1 VRTYFCQRHEHS
13 LSWAQ
18 ISEKDLPRRH
28 GDTESE
34 YEYEQEQ
41 EMSIEGLLCSAPCLR
56 VSVAD
61 LCLGMLMAVRRRV
74 FPASGVSP

>member
-1 VRTYFCQRHEHS
+1 
-13 LSWAQ
+13 
-18 ISEKDLPRRH
+18 
-28 GDTESE
+28 
-34 YEYEQEQ
+34 
-41 EMSIEGLLCSAPCLR
+41 MSIEGLLCSAPCLR